1 VKVIEY
7 AAGLFIVAL
16 GVIVL
21 VVAKALLIPLAIA
34 IALTFLINTL
44 ADYIDRIRL
53 GELRIPRRLSIILAS
68 VVIIALLALFIDIIV
83 RTFQNMVPSVQAYQ
97 LHLEQLAHEASQSL
111 GLEEYLDTG
120 TLFREID
127 LKPLM
132 ASLGTGLSSFAGH
145 FVLIVIY
152 VIFLLLEQRDFEKK
166 FDQLFRDP
174 ERFEQANEALRRI
187 SESVKTYISVKTFT
201 SFLTAILSF
210 AALRIIGVE
219 YAVFWSFLIFLFNFI
234 PNLGSMVATALTV
247 LYALI
252 QFDSFGPV
260 LTTLIVIVA
269 IQLVVGNYIDP
280 RLMGRRLNISPLVV
294 LFSLVL
300 WGSIWGVIGMFL
312 SVPMMVIL
320 MIILAQFPGTRKIA
334 MFMSQN
340 GRIGKLR

>member
-21 VVAKALLIPLAIA
+21 VVAKALLVPLAIA

-53 GELRIPRRLSIILAS
+53 GELRIPRRLSISLAS

-83 RTFQNMVPSVQAYQ
+83 RTFQNMIPSMQNYQ
-97 LHLEQLAHEASQSL
+97 LQLQGLALETVRRL
-111 GLEEYLDTG
+111 GVDEYVDVS
-120 TLFREID
+120 TLFRDVD
-127 LKPLM
+127 LKPFM
-132 ASLGTGLSSFAGH
+132 ANLGAGISAFAGH
-145 FVLIVIY
+145 FILIVVY
-152 VIFLLLEQRDFEKK
+152 VIFLLLEQRAFEKK
-166 FDQLFRDP
+166 FDQLFIDP
-174 ERFEQANEALRRI
+174 DRFEQANEALKRI

-210 AALRIIGVE
+210 TALRIIGVE

-252 QFDSFGPV
+252 QFDAFGPV
-260 LTTLIVIVA
+260 LTTLIVVVA

-340 GRIGKLR
+340 GRLGKIR

>member
-1 VKVIEY
+1 MKVIEY

-21 VVAKALLIPLAIA
+21 VVAKALLVPLAIA

-44 ADYIDRIRL
+44 ADYIDHLRL
-53 GELRIPRRLSIILAS
+53 GGLRIPRRLSITLAS

-83 RTFQNMVPSVQAYQ
+83 RTFQNMMPSIQEYQ
-97 LHLEQLAHEASQSL
+97 LQLQGLTHETAYRL
-111 GLEEYLDTG
+111 GLDEYVDVG
-120 TLFREID
+120 TLFQDID
-127 LKPLM
+127 LKPF
-132 ASLGTGLSSFAGH
+132 AANLGAGISAFAGH

-152 VIFLLLEQRDFEKK
+152 VIFLLLEQRDFQQK
-166 FDQLFRDP
+166 FDQLFSDP
-174 ERFEQANEALRRI
+174 QRFEQAREALRRI

-210 AALRIIGVE
+210 TALRIIGVE

-234 PNLGSMVATALTV
+234 PNLGSMLATALTV

-260 LTTLIVIVA
+260 LTTLIAIAA
-269 IQLVVGNYIDP
+269 IQLIVGNYIDP